1 MNFKKITVFALTGVL
16 MASVPVFAHQESET
30 GNSRRSLSVQEGT
43 VCTSLHKAETSGYR
57 NMNTN
62 RLDHGNDEK
71 RDGKELEKG
80 ADLQN
85 YGKAERLRRNMK
97 TTGENSDGDKE
108 SNGLRKISID
118 QIDSGR
124 GKKRMERRTEN
135 SGHDIAEK
143 GHVGH
148 YGQKGENSNKRMNS
162 SNGEGRRMKHGDRE
176 GLRDGSGS
184 GTGNKDGFHRNREN

>member
-43 VCTSLHKAETSGYR
+43 VCTSLNKEETSGYR

-62 RLDHGNDEK
+62 RLDHGNAGK

-80 ADLQN
+80 ADPQN
-85 YGKAERLRRNMK
+85 YGKAGRLRRNMK
-97 TTGENSDGDKE
+97 TTGQNSGGNKE
-108 SNGLRKISID
+108 SNGLRKTHSD

-124 GKKRMERRTEN
+124 GKNRIERRNEN
-135 SGHDIAEK
+135 PGHNIAK
-143 GHVGH
+143 KDHVGH
-148 YGQKGENSNKRMNS
+148 DGQKGENSNKRMNS
-162 SNGEGRRMKHGDRE
+162 SNGEGRRMKDGNRE